1 MAGTGL
7 DGEGQARRRSVVG
20 KLQPALLG
28 GAFLGV
34 LSALPI
40 VSAANLCCCLWVVA
54 GGVLAAYLLQQGQ
67 SASITLGDG
76 AAVGFW
82 AGVVGAFVYVV
93 AALPMQFVLAPLQR
107 RMTEQ
112 VLDRVRDIPPEL
124 REVLQ
129 DVNVGAVGLAVGFV
143 FMLIVGVV
151 FATTGGALGAALFA
165 KAAQLEPPTPSTVP
179 PSA

>member
-1 MAGTGL
+1 MN
-7 DGEGQARRRSVVG
+7 SS

-28 GAFLGV
+28 GTFLGI

-67 SASITLGDG
+67 SAPITLGDG
-76 AAVGFW
+76 AAIGFW

-93 AALPMQFVLAPLQR
+93 AAIPMQLVLAPLQR
-107 RMTEQ
+107 RMTER
-112 VLDRVRDIPPEL
+112 VLDRMRDIPPEL
-124 REVLQ
+124 RDLLQ
-129 DVNVGAVGLAVGFV
+129 DVDVGAVGLAVGFV

-165 KAAQLEPPTPSTVP
+165 KGAQVEPPTPSTVP

>member
-1 MAGTGL
+1 MTTSA
-7 DGEGQARRRSVVG
+7 S

-28 GAFLGV
+28 GAFIGI

-54 GGVLAAYLLQQGQ
+54 GGVLSAYLLQQGQ
-67 SASITLGDG
+67 PAPMTLGDG

-82 AGVVGAFVYVV
+82 AGVIGAFVYVV
-93 AALPMQFVLAPLQR
+93 VAVPMQLLLAPLQQ
-107 RMTEQ
+107 RMAQQ
-112 VLDRVRDIPPEL
+112 VLDRARDIPPEL

-129 DVNVGAVGLAVGFV
+129 DVNVGAVGLIVGFV

-165 KAAQLEPPTPSTVP
+165 KGTLPESSTPSALP

>member
-1 MAGTGL
+1 M
-7 DGEGQARRRSVVG
+7 Q
-20 KLQPALLG
+20 
-28 GAFLGV
+28 
-34 LSALPI
+34 
-40 VSAANLCCCLWVVA
+40 NLMLRC
-54 GGVLAAYLLQQGQ
+54 
-67 SASITLGDG
+67 
-76 AAVGFW
+76 
-82 AGVVGAFVYVV
+82 
-93 AALPMQFVLAPLQR
+93 MQLVLAPLQR

-143 FMLIVGVV
+143 FMLIVVVV